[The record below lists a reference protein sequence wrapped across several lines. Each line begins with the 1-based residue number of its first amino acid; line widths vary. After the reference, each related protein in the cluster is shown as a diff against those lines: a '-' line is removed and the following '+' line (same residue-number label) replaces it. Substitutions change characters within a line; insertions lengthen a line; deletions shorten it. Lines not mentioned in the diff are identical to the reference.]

1 MKNNLVKILATLGL
15 IVAIALVL
23 KGFFGVGKIGFEN
36 LFGRKICEKVKFT
49 EKKYTGKLK
58 KHFRAP
64 SGETALTYCRN
75 SNSWA
80 DLGCEPTPKYKKHRD
95 KYTQCLNSGGRD
107 TQAVAI
113 NWCSIQAED
122 VASEI
127 RAEFYKDCIKE
138 AGW

>member
-15 IVAIALVL
+15 IVAIALILRGV
-23 KGFFGVGKIGFEN
+23 FGVGKIGFEN
-36 LFGRKICEKVKFT
+36 LFGRKICEKIEFT
-49 EKKYTGKLK
+49 GKKYTGKLK
-58 KHFRAP
+58 KHWRAP
-64 SGETALTYCRN
+64 KGYTEATYCSK

-80 DLGCEPTPKYKKHRD
+80 NLGCELTPKYEKHLN
-95 KYTQCLNSGGRD
+95 KHKQCLDSGGRE